1 MSPKPQPKD
10 PTKPTLLLRAPA
22 PVQELGATPKDR
34 LVPARSIRDL
44 TANPPSIPD
53 EPEADAARAEV
64 VDRLMHAWQGRLTL
78 SLSPAGMMVAF
89 FDWAAHLANAPGKQ
103 ANLLEKAARKWVR
116 LAIYLSRA
124 AVDPD
129 TRPCIEPL
137 PQDRRFADAAWQQ
150 QPFSTIYQAFLLQ
163 QQWWYNAT
171 SAIRGVSPRH
181 QRMVSFTV
189 RQILDIFSP
198 SNFPFTNP
206 EVLRRT
212 LEEGGQNFLR
222 GAQYFIED
230 WERAIAGRKPVGT
243 GAFRVGEEVAVTPGR
258 VVYRNELIEL
268 IQYAPSTGTVRP
280 EPVLIVPAWI
290 MKYYILDLSPENSL
304 VRYLVGQGFTVFIIS
319 WRNPTAEQRDLG
331 MEDYRRLGIG
341 KALDA
346 IGAIC
351 PGQPVHACGYCLG
364 GTLLSIA
371 AATLARDH
379 DERLKTVSL
388 FAAETDFTEAGELTL
403 FLGNSQVAYLEDTM
417 WEQGYLDTRQ
427 MSGAFQLLRSNDL
440 IWSQGIRQYLEGERV
455 PMNDLMA
462 WNADATRMPYRMHSE
477 YLRHLFVEN
486 ELAEG
491 QYRVEGHPIA
501 LTDIRAPMFVVS
513 TRTDHV
519 APWLSV
525 YKIHLL
531 TDAPID
537 FVLTS
542 GGHNAGIVS
551 EPGHPGRAFQM
562 AHRPAGGR
570 YTDPETWAAATPVS
584 EGSWWPAWAAW
595 LGEHSSAPGVPPAMG
610 APDAG
615 YPALADAP
623 GRYVLAP

>member
-1 MSPKPQPKD
+1 MPEDKLLAA
-10 PTKPTLLLRAPA
+10 PTGRELIAVAP
-22 PVQELGATPKDR
+22 PP
-34 LVPARSIRDL
+34 IRE
-44 TANPPSIPD
+44 
-53 EPEADAARAEV
+53 EPEAEREVDADAARAEV
-64 VDRLMHAWQGRLTL
+64 IDRLMHSWQARFTF
-78 SLSPAGMMVAF
+78 SLSPAGLMNAF
-89 FDWAAHLANAPGKQ
+89 FDWGIHLANAPGKQ
-103 ANLLEKAARKWVR
+103 AVLVEKAVRKWVR
-116 LAIYLSRA
+116 LAMYLSRA
-124 AVDPD
+124 AANPE
-129 TRPCIEPL
+129 TPPCIEPL
-137 PQDRRFADAAWQQ
+137 PQDKRFSDPAWQQ
-150 QPFSTIYQAFLLQ
+150 APFNAIYQSFLLQ

-171 SAIRGVSPRH
+171 TAIRGVSPRH
-181 QRMVSFTV
+181 ERVVAFAM

-198 SNFPFTNP
+198 SNFLLTNP
-206 EVLRRT
+206 EVLRQT
-212 LEEGGQNFLR
+212 LEEGGRNLLR
-222 GAQYFIED
+222 GAQHFAED
-230 WERAIAGRKPVGT
+230 WERGIAGRKPVGT
-243 GAFRVGEEVAVTPGR
+243 EAFRVGRNVAVTPGKI
-258 VVYRNELIEL
+258 VYRNELIEL
-268 IQYAPSTGTVRP
+268 IQYAPSTATVRP

-304 VRYLVGQGFTVFIIS
+304 VRYLVGQGFTVFMIS

-331 MEDYRRLGIG
+331 MEDYRHSGIG

-346 IGAIC
+346 IAAIC
-351 PGQPVHACGYCLG
+351 PAQPVHACGYCLG

-371 AATLARDH
+371 AATMARDH
-379 DERLKTVSL
+379 KDLLKTVTL
-388 FAAETDFTEAGELTL
+388 LAAETDFTEAGELTL

-427 MSGAFQLLRSNDL
+427 MAGAFQLLRSNDL
-440 IWSQGIRQYLEGERV
+440 IWSQGVRQYLKGERM

-477 YLRHLFVEN
+477 YLRRLFVEN

-491 QYRVEGHPIA
+491 QYEVQGHPIA
-501 LTDIRAPMFVVS
+501 LTDIRVPIFVVS

-519 APWLSV
+519 APWHSV

-551 EPGHPGRAFQM
+551 EPGHHGRSYQI
-562 AHRPAGGR
+562 AHRPAGGHYR
-570 YTDPETWAAATPVS
+570 DPQTWATVTPS
-584 EGSWWPAWAAW
+584 TEGSWWPAWVAW
-595 LGEHSSAPGVPPAMG
+595 LGEHSLPPVAPPALG
-610 APDAG
+610 AADAG